1 MLFGIALIYTTEFFH
16 RNEFRM
22 YKSIVRSSDF
32 LKKNIPTYLSTL
44 ESSFSVILDSSK
56 EFIDSAKNQIF
67 LQNLQ
72 LTREISD
79 SFGKIKI
86 GFLKLQEIRDIVLLK
101 NMRDTQVNDTN
112 DTESYWDKIIK
123 YFKFNSYKKNQ
134 NKNLSLD
141 ELEGDTTH
149 NMNNLNDTIFLVTE
163 VQKLVSVFNAN
174 YQDQIQVHISIQ
186 PDINVIFSNKIFF
199 ISALSNFLH
208 NSFQNIKRKI
218 RLSNKDIQE
227 IVIYFRI
234 EDSSL
239 NKSYTSMKQ
248 IRVDIF
254 DTGSLNNTSSSPN
267 LIMIWNQLSK
277 MFGITQSFS
286 LGTINHHIFKNN
298 ATLFLPFRQHPMLL
312 SVKRELL
319 CKTIFRISKT
329 YEEILRLRVG
339 YNKKDHVWKDSLTD
353 HSKIENSSILVVIF
367 VEMDDLLVKSS
378 RRYYYYSEEWDIA
391 DIVTFKKF

>member
-1 MLFGIALIYTTEFFH
+1 MC
-16 RNEFRM
+16 
-22 YKSIVRSSDF
+22 
-32 LKKNIPTYLSTL
+32 
-44 ESSFSVILDSSK
+44 
-56 EFIDSAKNQIF
+56 
-67 LQNLQ
+67 
-72 LTREISD
+72 
-79 SFGKIKI
+79 
-86 GFLKLQEIRDIVLLK
+86 
-101 NMRDTQVNDTN
+101 DTQVNDTKDT

-123 YFKFNSYKKNQ
+123 YFKFNSNKKNQ

-141 ELEGDTTH
+141 ELEGDTNH
-149 NMNNLNDTIFLVTE
+149 NMNNLNDTIFLVSE

-186 PDINVIFSNKIFF
+186 PDINVIFSNKLFC

-208 NSFQNIKRKI
+208 YSFQNIKRKI

-254 DTGSLNNTSSSPN
+254 DTGSFNSTSSSPN
-267 LIMIWNQLSK
+267 LIIIWNQLSK

-286 LGTINHHIFKNN
+286 LGTINYHIFKNN
-298 ATLFLPFRQHPMLL
+298 ATLFLPFRLHPMLL

-319 CKTIFRISKT
+319 CKNIFRISKT

-353 HSKIENSSILVVIF
+353 HSKIENSNILVVIF
-367 VEMDDLLVKSS
+367 DEMDDLLVKSS

-391 DIVTFKKF
+391 DIVTFKKFDYSRISEFDCIVLDFKNFVISKNRKFIGQLGFFFNTLAVIRYDMILVALLDENDENNSQNTLGNCDYVMRRPFQQQHIINILEKIRMRKLEQILSI